1 MCNKEADETIRF
13 NSLAWH
19 SKKKWFG
26 TYEFVTSRVKDGKFN
41 NSQFKLDRY
50 CRLLEFTIMSPMGI
64 FDKCGYNEFML
75 DICKANNFKFT
86 VKEIIT

>member
-1 MCNKEADETIRF
+1 MCNQEADETLRF
-13 NSLAWH
+13 NNLSWH

-41 NSQFKLDRY
+41 NSKFKPVRY
-50 CRLLEFTIMSPMGI
+50 NRLLEFTITSSLDI

-75 DICKANNFKFT
+75 DIRKANNLKFT
-86 VKEIIT
+86 VKEIT